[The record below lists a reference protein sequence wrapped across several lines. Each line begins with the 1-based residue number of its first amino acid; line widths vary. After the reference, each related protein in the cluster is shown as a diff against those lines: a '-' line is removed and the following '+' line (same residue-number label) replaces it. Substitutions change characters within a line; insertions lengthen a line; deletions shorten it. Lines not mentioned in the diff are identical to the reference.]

1 MVNRGRK
8 WEKVERRLLR
18 RFTFIGVVELMFL
31 GRFYHNLDNKGRL
44 TIPARYRDWL
54 CVEGAFVMQGF
65 DNNLMVLPS
74 PTFEL
79 ITNRVN
85 QVSMTNPKARLLR
98 RLIFSSANRVE
109 VDKVGRILVP
119 QFLREAAGLETNVVI
134 IGSGDYFEIW
144 SPENWSEQA
153 EQIQN
158 AQSNAHQF
166 EALDIT
172 SI

>member
-1 MVNRGRK
+1 
-8 WEKVERRLLR
+8 
-18 RFTFIGVVELMFL
+18 
-31 GRFYHNLDNKGRL
+31 
-44 TIPARYRDWL
+44 
-54 CVEGAFVMQGF
+54 
-65 DNNLMVLPS
+65 
-74 PTFEL
+74 
-79 ITNRVN
+79 
-85 QVSMTNPKARLLR
+85 MTNPKARLLR

-119 QFLREAAGLETNVVI
+119 QFLRDAAGLETNVVI